1 MNQGVLLVNRIS
13 STPTTT
19 ATTTTTTTPSS
30 LSSATRLHITPMSP
44 LNIQSLKNGF
54 IERSNNGIMYK
65 QNGCQPIL
73 IHPHVAPL
81 PPQSILPKNH
91 LVQIAP
97 GSSALYTTKNTQCN
111 GKFTEA
117 EMRSSKELDTKF
129 LTKIIGGHGK
139 IDPSTSSQSATEK
152 AIDYRN
158 TVVRKAPGGTVQ
170 ITYKNMINH
179 HSNQTANH
187 LNNNHN
193 NNKANPVFILPKP
206 VNGLIGKQQV
216 AATSHHQNQSQQ
228 QQQQQQQ
235 QHVMVCSTQQ
245 NTPKVF
251 PNDFT
256 VQQNYANDSP
266 SSLLNSVSSS
276 IWTNKST
283 SVDFN
288 HLSGET
294 GLSITLSGDP
304 NGLDSLAYHQEQL
317 EHDLINSSPFSSKK
331 QEDGLSDSTVTDLN
345 PFNGIDIDLSCFDT
359 EPFEMLQ
366 QFYPCSSEDG
376 GQISTNGHLPNT
388 SSSSNDVQDNSVVSV
403 VESALYDQTHT
414 THTRQGEEEGTK
426 MLTFDSNSLPLLPF
440 SSRELKKIID
450 VSPEIVSSM
459 GGVKIILIG
468 SWNAKDA
475 RYQCLFGQYP
485 VGAELI
491 QNGVLRCYSPKH
503 KPGTVTLSV
512 LCDNVQLTEE
522 VDFTFVE
529 SSEKSSSEDRMDHSE
544 WLSISDTSFVQLLV
558 ERISFIADMVAGE
571 NGHDA
576 HSIITSSND
585 TDATTNV
592 EDKLVDICKGLMTVV
607 VDINFDYKVEET
619 MTVLHL
625 ASALGYIKLIQ
636 LLMNWVESNPNKIIQ
651 VEASPTSQDQFSLIP
666 IMWSS
671 AKGYFNTTCVLHQWA
686 ESTIETKDAC
696 GCTALALAT
705 ENGHESLVEYLGR
718 LLKKSTISRFGVF
731 LLMFDRN

>member
-1 MNQGVLLVNRIS
+1 
-13 STPTTT
+13 
-19 ATTTTTTTPSS
+19 
-30 LSSATRLHITPMSP
+30 MSP
-44 LNIQSLKNGF
+44 LNIQTLKNGF
-54 IERSNNGIMYK
+54 IDGSNNDVYK
-65 QNGCQPIL
+65 QNGGQPIL
-73 IHPHVAPL
+73 IHPHVTPI
-81 PPQSILPKNH
+81 PPHSIPKNN

-97 GSSALYTTKNTQCN
+97 GSSTFYANNITQCN

-117 EMRSSKELDTKF
+117 EMRSSKELDSKF
-129 LTKIIGGHGK
+129 LTKIIGGHK
-139 IDPSTSSQSATEK
+139 MESSTTNRQSVNEK

-179 HSNQTANH
+179 NSNQTNINTNN
-187 LNNNHN
+187 LQNNNRV
-193 NNKANPVFILPKP
+193 NPVFILPKP

-216 AATSHHQNQSQQ
+216 VSQSQQQLPPQKTQQ

-235 QHVMVCSTQQ
+235 PQPQSNVVLENFSNNLTLSTVS
-245 NTPKVF
+245 NTTT
-251 PNDFT
+251 NYSSR
-256 VQQNYANDSP
+256 QNYPNETLKSP
-266 SSLLNSVSSS
+266 SNS
-276 IWTNKST
+276 IWTNKPVLT
-283 SVDFN
+283 DFN
-288 HLSGET
+288 HLSGEKS
-294 GLSITLSGDP
+294 LSISLSGDA
-304 NGLDSLAYHQEQL
+304 NGFESLAYDQETL
-317 EHDLINSSPFSSKK
+317 EHGLINNSLVSTQQ
-331 QEDGLSDSTVTDLN
+331 QENGLSDSVVTDLN

-366 QFYPCSSEDG
+366 QFYPSTTTGDVDNHNMI
-376 GQISTNGHLPNT
+376 IS
-388 SSSSNDVQDNSVVSV
+388 SSSSNLHDNNVVSV
-403 VESALYDQTHT
+403 VESNLYNQSNINHVVHT
-414 THTRQGEEEGTK
+414 SHVIQETEGAEK
-426 MLTFDSNSLPLLPF
+426 MCVDNNTP
-440 SSRELKKIID
+440 SSRNELKKIID

-475 RYQCLFGQYP
+475 RYQCLFGQCP
-485 VGAELI
+485 VDAELV

-512 LCDNVQLTEE
+512 FCNNVQLTEQ

-529 SSEKSSSEDRMDHSE
+529 SSEKCSSEEKIDHNE
-544 WLSISDTSFVQLLV
+544 WLSISDSSFVQLLV
-558 ERISFIADMVAGE
+558 ERISFIADMVTGE
-571 NGHDA
+571 GQHDA
-576 HSIITSSND
+576 HKIIIPN
-585 TDATTNV
+585 TTTTEGTTTINV
-592 EDKLVDICKGLMTVV
+592 EDKLGDLCKLLMTVN
-607 VDINFDYKVEET
+607 VDIDFEYKVDET

-651 VEASPTSQDQFSLIP
+651 AEASPTTHDQFSLIP

-671 AKGYFNTTCVLHQWA
+671 AKGHFNTTCVLHQWA

-718 LLKKSTISRFGVF
+718 LLKKSTISRFVF
-731 LLMFDRN
+731 INFKFLW